1 MALVGRLVLVSCML
15 YTVIVVLDVN
25 DLFCIWRVCVCVDL
39 VDVVRYLSVSVYY
52 LITMCKRC
60 ILKVRVQIFV
70 DID

>member
-1 MALVGRLVLVSCML
+1 MISFVYG
-15 YTVIVVLDVN
+15 
-25 DLFCIWRVCVCVDL
+25 VCVCVDL
-39 VDVVRYLSVSVYY
+39 VGVVKYLSVSVYY

>member
-1 MALVGRLVLVSCML
+1 MLVSCML

-25 DLFCIWRVCVCVDL
+25 DLFCIWRVCVDL